1 MSEWDHIRGK
11 TKLPKNSLYE
21 YRERVFFITSEIF
34 ESYLL
39 HMHARNLPLYQCK
52 DSRGDRNQSVRV
64 LTLKEIAQKGVC
76 DKEYP

>member
-1 MSEWDHIRGK
+1 MSEWDQIRGK
-11 TKLPKNSLYE
+11 NKNPKKQPLWISLKSS
-21 YRERVFFITSEIF
+21 FITCKIF

-39 HMHARNLPLYQCK
+39 HMHARNLPHYQRK